1 VSAWS
6 RAVASLAM
14 LSILSAPLQTL
25 ANDGDKDERPSP
37 QSRAL
42 AEALFRE
49 GKALGESGNI
59 TAACLKFE
67 ESQRLD
73 PALGTLLH
81 LAACYESE
89 GKTASAWAAFG
100 AAQELAQRAKQRD
113 RAALARQRATE
124 LEKKLSRIVISV
136 AQPVDGMTVEMDG
149 RILSGPMLS
158 MPLPLDPGVHVISVE
173 APGKKSWTAQL
184 DVEQGPTTIT
194 LEVPRLEEAV
204 VESPPTAKPR
214 PPEPARAAGEPDSSA
229 STSRIAGFI
238 LGGVGLAAI
247 GVGSYFGLRAASQAK
262 DADEH
267 CSGSLCTQ
275 EGLDGH
281 DASRTSALIA
291 NIGFGVGLAGLG
303 GATFLLLTSNRDGAQ
318 RANLRSITAD
328 GFHLSAR
335 GAW

>member
-1 VSAWS
+1 
-6 RAVASLAM
+6 M
-14 LSILSAPLQTL
+14 LSILGAPLQTL
-25 ANDGDKDERPSP
+25 ANDSDKDDRPSP

-59 TAACLKFE
+59 AAACLKFE

-89 GKTASAWAAFG
+89 GKTASAWAAFE
-100 AAQELAQRAKQRD
+100 AAKELAQRAKQRN

-136 AQPVDGMTVEMDG
+136 AQAVDGMTVEMDG
-149 RILSGPMLS
+149 RTFSGPMLS
-158 MPLPLDPGVHVISVE
+158 TPLPLDPGVHVIRVE

-184 DVEQGPTTIT
+184 DVEDGPSTIT
-194 LEVPRLEEAV
+194 LEVPRLEEAL
-204 VESPPTAKPR
+204 VESPPTAEPP
-214 PPEPARAAGEPDSSA
+214 PPEPTRTVVEPDSSA
-229 STSRIAGFI
+229 STARIAGFI

-262 DADEH
+262 DADGH

-281 DASRTSALIA
+281 EASRTSALIA
-291 NIGFGVGLAGLG
+291 NISFGVGLAGLA
-303 GATFLLLTSNRDGAQ
+303 GATFLVLTSSPDSVP
-318 RANLRSITAD
+318 RANVRSITAS